1 MRIERL
7 PLNALRAFAEA
18 ARENSFKAA
27 AYRLGVTP
35 GAVSRQVKQLE
46 ERLGVL
52 LFERHANGV
61 CVTEAGRVLAEDV
74 QAGLLRIAGGVQQV
88 TERSEQAFRLLI
100 SAPPSFLQLWLLPRL
115 PIFEA
120 NERQI
125 EISLDAEARLMPP
138 LWLPN
143 RARLSLRYG
152 QGPWPAV
159 SSLRL
164 FEDTLFPVCSPALL
178 AQMNIHSPVDLLSQT
193 LLTVDWCG
201 HASHQVP
208 GWSDWFKSAG
218 VAINKMPNQRQYS
231 LYSLALDQAIAGQGV
246 VLASYPLIADRLAS
260 GVLVRPFGKNYP
272 LESPFAYDLI
282 LPTDGEAPMAVARF
296 VEWLENEAAQFR
308 DEPLKRTISKQL

>member
-18 ARENSFKAA
+18 VRENSFKAA

-46 ERLGVL
+46 GHLGVL

-74 QAGLLRIAGGVQQV
+74 QAGLLRIASGVQNV
-88 TERSEQAFRLLI
+88 TERSEEAFRLLL

-115 PIFEA
+115 PRFEA

-125 EISLDAEARLMPP
+125 EISLDAEARLTPP

-152 QGPWPAV
+152 QGPWPGV
-159 SSLRL
+159 TSLRL
-164 FEDTLFPVCSPALL
+164 FEDTLFPVCSPSLL
-178 AQMNIHSPVDLLSQT
+178 AQANMQTPDDLLAQT
-193 LLTVDWCG
+193 LLTVDWCSHAG
-201 HASHQVP
+201 HPIPS
-208 GWSDWFKSAG
+208 WSDWFKSAG
-218 VAINKMPNQRQYS
+218 VELNKMPNQRQYS

-246 VLASYPLIADRLAS
+246 VLASYPLVADRLAS
-260 GVLVRPFGKNYP
+260 GVLVRPFAEHYP
-272 LESPFAYDLI
+272 LASPFAYELI
-282 LPTDGEAPMAVARF
+282 LPSDGETPPAVARF
-296 VEWLENEAAQFR
+296 VEWLEQEATLFR
-308 DEPLKRTISKQL
+308 NTST

>member
-27 AYRLGVTP
+27 AYRLGVTS

-46 ERLGVL
+46 GHLGVA

-61 CVTEAGRVLAEDV
+61 CVTEAGRILAEDV
-74 QAGLLRIAGGVQQV
+74 QAGLLRIASGVQHV

-115 PIFEA
+115 PSFEA
-120 NERQI
+120 SEREI
-125 EISLDAEARLMPP
+125 EISLDAESRLTQP

-152 QGPWPAV
+152 QGPWPGV
-159 SSLRL
+159 SSRRL
-164 FEDTLFPVCSPALL
+164 FEDTLFPVCSPTLL
-178 AQMNIHSPVDLLSQT
+178 AQATIKSPSDLLTQT
-193 LLTVDWCG
+193 LLTVDWCT
-201 HASHQVP
+201 HANQRHIP
-208 GWSDWFKSAG
+208 GWSDWFKAVG
-218 VAINKMPNQRQYS
+218 IAISKMPNQRQYS

-246 VLASYPLIADRLAS
+246 VLASYPLVADRLAS
-260 GVLVRPFGKNYP
+260 GVLVRPFEEHYP
-272 LESPFAYDLI
+272 LISPFAYDLI
-282 LPTDGEAPMAVARF
+282 LPPDGEMPPAVGRF
-296 VEWLENEAAQFR
+296 TEWLAQEAALFR
-308 DEPLKRTISKQL
+308 NTS

>member
-18 ARENSFKAA
+18 VRENSFKAA

-46 ERLGVL
+46 DRLGVV

-61 CVTEAGRVLAEDV
+61 CATEAGRVLAEDV
-74 QAGLLRIAGGVQQV
+74 QAGLLRIASGVQQV
-88 TERSEQAFRLLI
+88 TEHSEQAFRLLI

-115 PIFEA
+115 PSFEA
-120 NERQI
+120 SERHI
-125 EISLDAEARLMPP
+125 EISLDAEARLTPP

-152 QGPWPAV
+152 QGPWPDV

-178 AQMNIHSPVDLLSQT
+178 AQMNIRSPADLLTQT
-193 LLTVDWCG
+193 LLTVDWCS
-201 HASHQVP
+201 HASHQAP
-208 GWSDWFKSAG
+208 SWSGWFKSAG
-218 VAINKMPNQRQYS
+218 IAINKIPHQRQYS

-260 GVLVRPFGKNYP
+260 GVLVRPFADNYP
-272 LESPFAYDLI
+272 LNSPFAYDLI
-282 LPTDGEAPMAVARF
+282 LPADGEAPMAVARF
-296 VEWLENEAAQFR
+296 VEWLAREAAHFR
-308 DEPLKRTISKQL
+308 DTPLQCTTSREL

>member
-18 ARENSFKAA
+18 VRENSFKAA

-46 ERLGVL
+46 DRLGVM

-74 QAGLLRIAGGVQQV
+74 QAGLLRIANGVQNV
-88 TERSEQAFRLLI
+88 TERSEEAFRLLL

-115 PIFEA
+115 PLFEA

-125 EISLDAEARLMPP
+125 EISLDAEARLTPP

-152 QGPWPAV
+152 QGPWPGV
-159 SSLRL
+159 SSRRL
-164 FEDTLFPVCSPALL
+164 FADTLFPVCSPTLLIQENIRTPADLL
-178 AQMNIHSPVDLLSQT
+178 AQT
-193 LLTVDWCG
+193 LLTVDWCSHAG
-201 HASHQVP
+201 HHIP
-208 GWSDWFKSAG
+208 NWNDWFKAAE
-218 VAINKMPNQRQYS
+218 VAMQKVPNQRQYS

-246 VLASYPLIADRLAS
+246 VLASYPLVADRLAS
-260 GVLVRPFGKNYP
+260 GVLVRPFGQQFP
-272 LESPFAYDLI
+272 LASPFAYDLI
-282 LPTDGEAPMAVARF
+282 LPSEGEAPPAVARF
-296 VEWLENEAAQFR
+296 IEWLEQEAAYFR
-308 DEPLKRTISKQL
+308 GTFVDSDL

>member
-18 ARENSFKAA
+18 VRENSFKAA

-35 GAVSRQVKQLE
+35 GAVSQQVKQLE
-46 ERLGVL
+46 ARLGVV

-61 CVTEAGRVLAEDV
+61 HVTEAGRILAEDV
-74 QAGLLRIAGGVQQV
+74 QAGLLRIASGVQQV
-88 TERSEQAFRLLI
+88 TERSEQAFRLLL

-115 PIFEA
+115 PSFEA

-125 EISLDAEARLMPP
+125 EISLDAEARLTPP

-152 QGPWPAV
+152 QGPWPGV
-159 SSLRL
+159 TSLRL

-178 AQMNIHSPVDLLSQT
+178 AQANIHTPNDLLAQT
-193 LLTVDWCG
+193 LLTVDWCT
-201 HASHQVP
+201 HASSHHIP
-208 GWSDWFKSAG
+208 NWNDWFKSAG
-218 VAINKMPNQRQYS
+218 VAINTIPNQRQYS

-246 VLASYPLIADRLAS
+246 VLASYPLVADRLAS
-260 GVLVRPFGKNYP
+260 GVLVRPFAEQYP
-272 LESPFAYDLI
+272 LTSPFAYDLI
-282 LPTDGEAPMAVARF
+282 LPAEGETPPEVARF
-296 VEWLENEAAQFR
+296 IEWLVKEVALFR
-308 DEPLKRTISKQL
+308 DTSR

>member
-27 AYRLGVTP
+27 ADRLGVTP

-46 ERLGVL
+46 AHLGVV

-61 CVTEAGRVLAEDV
+61 CVTEAGRILAEDV
-74 QAGLLRIAGGVQQV
+74 HAGLLRIASGVQNV

-115 PIFEA
+115 PRFEA
-120 NERQI
+120 NEQQI
-125 EISLDAEARLMPP
+125 EISLDAEARLTPP

-152 QGPWPAV
+152 QGPWPNV
-159 SSLRL
+159 SSRRL
-164 FEDTLFPVCSPALL
+164 FEDTLFPVCSPTLL
-178 AQMNIHSPVDLLSQT
+178 AKAKIQAPSDLLAQT
-193 LLTVDWCG
+193 LLTVDWCT
-201 HASHQVP
+201 HSSHHHIP

-218 VAINKMPNQRQYS
+218 IAINKMPNQRQYS
-231 LYSLALDQAIAGQGV
+231 LYSLALDQAMAGQGV
-246 VLASYPLIADRLAS
+246 VLASYPLVADRLAS
-260 GVLVRPFGKNYP
+260 GVLVRPFAEHYP
-272 LESPFAYDLI
+272 LISPFSYDLI
-282 LPTDGEAPMAVARF
+282 LPTEGETPPAVARF
-296 VEWLENEAAQFR
+296 TEWLEQEAALFCSTAQ
-308 DEPLKRTISKQL
+308 PSL

>member
-18 ARENSFKAA
+18 VRENSFKAA
-27 AYRLGVTP
+27 ADRLGVTP

-46 ERLGVL
+46 DRLGVV

-61 CVTEAGRVLAEDV
+61 CVTEAGRMLAEDV
-74 QAGLLRIAGGVQQV
+74 QAGLLRIANGVQQV
-88 TERSEQAFRLLI
+88 TERAEQTFRLLI

-115 PIFEA
+115 PSFEA
-120 NERQI
+120 NERHI
-125 EISLDAEARLMPP
+125 EISLDAEARLTPP

-152 QGPWPAV
+152 QGPWPGA

-164 FEDTLFPVCSPALL
+164 FEDTLYPVCSPALL
-178 AQMNIHSPVDLLSQT
+178 AQTHIRSPADLLTQT
-193 LLTVDWCG
+193 LLTVDWCSR
-201 HASHQVP
+201 ASHQVP
-208 GWSDWFKSAG
+208 GWRDWFKSAG
-218 VAINKMPNQRQYS
+218 AAIDRMPNQRQYS

-260 GVLVRPFGKNYP
+260 GVLVRPFGEKHS
-272 LESPFAYDLI
+272 LSSPFAYDLV
-282 LPTDGEAPMAVARF
+282 LPVEGETPPEAVRF
-296 VEWLENEAAQFR
+296 IEWLQQEAALLR
-308 DEPLKRTISKQL
+308 GTSL

>member
-18 ARENSFKAA
+18 VRENSFKAA

-46 ERLGVL
+46 ARLGVV

-74 QAGLLRIAGGVQQV
+74 QAGLLRIANGVQQV

-115 PIFEA
+115 PDFEA

-125 EISLDAEARLMPP
+125 EISLDAEARLTQP

-152 QGPWPAV
+152 QGPWPGV
-159 SSLRL
+159 TSQRL
-164 FEDTLFPVCSPALL
+164 FEDTLFPVCSPTLL
-178 AQMNIHSPVDLLSQT
+178 AQANIKAPSDLLAQT
-193 LLTVDWCG
+193 LLSVEWFSQAG
-201 HASHQVP
+201 HYIP
-208 GWSDWFKSAG
+208 GWSDWFKAAG
-218 VAINKMPNQRQYS
+218 VAVNKMPNQRQYS

-246 VLASYPLIADRLAS
+246 VLASYPLVADRLAS
-260 GVLVRPFGKNYP
+260 GVLVRPFGEAYP
-272 LESPFAYDLI
+272 LASAFSYDLI
-282 LPTDGEAPMAVARF
+282 LPAEGDAPPAVARF
-296 VEWLENEAAQFR
+296 TEWLEHEAASFR
-308 DEPLKRTISKQL
+308 DASL